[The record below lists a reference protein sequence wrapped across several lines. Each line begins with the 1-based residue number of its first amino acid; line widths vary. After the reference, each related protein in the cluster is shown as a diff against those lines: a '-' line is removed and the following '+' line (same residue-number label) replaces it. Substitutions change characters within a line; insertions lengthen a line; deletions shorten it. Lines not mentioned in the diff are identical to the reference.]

1 MLQQLICLKSE
12 NLLKVAV
19 MSGIFTRVANPKT
32 GNPVFG
38 GLAHQNIDIR
48 NFLTTVVF
56 FFWIFYWYYN
66 EKISKKKIKK
76 YLDPF

>member
-38 GLAHQNIDIR
+38 GLAHESIDIM

-56 FFWIFYWYYN
+56 FFFLNFLLI
-66 EKISKKKIKK
+66 
-76 YLDPF
+76 L